1 MAGRARAR
9 SAERGQAAT
18 ETMMLTWIVL
28 LFFAAAYQIFMVNET
43 LYRSMTTVHA
53 KMFSLAFEHNCY
65 EDEDRCRFNVD
76 GHAQPIWREQDF
88 PEVRIPT
95 IQMFVRFG
103 LPAKLLIESNQFPP
117 EPSKGCPRPCKRTRT
132 GAGTYYP
139 IMNCVFS
146 FGGCL
151 PGN

>member
-1 MAGRARAR
+1 MVERAGPTR
-9 SAERGQAAT
+9 SERGQAAT

-28 LFFAAAYQIFMVNET
+28 LFFAAAYQVFMVNET
-43 LYRSMTTVHA
+43 LYRSMSTVHA
-53 KMFSLAFEHNCY
+53 RMFALAFQHNCY

-103 LPAKLLIESNQFPP
+103 LPAKLLIESNQFPA
-117 EPSKGCPRPCKRTRT
+117 EPGKGCPRPCKRTRT